1 MVPEG
6 TSAAVLLPPGDEA
19 PQAGGVTVVS
29 SGWFGV
35 RCVFEHESDDAEHS
49 YEERVTLWQAGS
61 FDEAIALAEAEATE
75 YAGMLGRTRHLGL
88 AQAYALADEPG
99 QGAEGFSLI
108 RDSGLA
114 PGGVPRRLLRHRHRV
129 PAVSAGARPDRPHDG
144 RPAGA
149 AGHRRDF
156 SRRWELGGGLVRS

>member
-1 MVPEG
+1 M
-6 TSAAVLLPPGDEA
+6 
-19 PQAGGVTVVS
+19 S

-88 AQAYALADEPG
+88 AQAYVLADEPG
-99 QGAEGFSLI
+99 QGAEVFSLI
-108 RDSGLA
+108 RDSELA
-114 PGGVPRRLLRHRHRV
+114 PGEYLDAFFDTGT
-129 PAVSAGARPDRPHDG
+129 
-144 RPAGA
+144 
-149 AGHRRDF
+149 
-156 SRRWELGGGLVRS
+156 EYQQ